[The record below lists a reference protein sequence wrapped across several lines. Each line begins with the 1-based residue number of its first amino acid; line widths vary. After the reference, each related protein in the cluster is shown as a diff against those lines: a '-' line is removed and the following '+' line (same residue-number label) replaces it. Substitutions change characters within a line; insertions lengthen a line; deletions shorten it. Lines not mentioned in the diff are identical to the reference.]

1 MRSKIK
7 QTISVILCLSMI
19 LGMTGCGKKVK
30 KEPKPKPKV
39 TISTKKGSAQA
50 GGKGDGQADSP
61 IVIGCDKLNKNFNP
75 FSAKSA
81 GDKEVVRLTQAYL
94 VTNDRAGKPVYKGV
108 EGEVRLY
115 NDNGYTYYGPADIS
129 VQYRKKKNR
138 TVYTI
143 KLDDDLL
150 FSDGENVTADDVIF
164 SLYAF
169 CDKSYKGDEKI
180 GKQKITGLQK
190 YRKNKK
196 VRKISGIRKTGK
208 YSLTLTT
215 DGYSDDTIKALQI
228 PICPLHYYGDESKY
242 NYKKGRFG
250 FKKGDISSVRANKR
264 SPMGAGP
271 YRYVKYEK
279 KIVYYTYNELYFNGC
294 PKTAFVQIKEM
305 SGILKKANKRVAKVI
320 AEEKKAEAAGEDEK
334 TQDNNE
340 DTKAG
345 DDKAKDEN
353 ASDEETVNHVA
364 EVTEVTEGTVD
375 VLDRNI
381 SGDDLEWIAKA
392 NSNGKLYGSD
402 INTSFTSDKKF
413 SYVGINAK
421 NVRVANKSESEQSK
435 ALRKAIASAI
445 SAQRIQRAEE
455 LAGKVKI
462 LNYPYTSE
470 SWLSPNTG
478 DEDYNR
484 AYSDTIDGEE
494 IYNDDMTDEDKR
506 IAVKDAATKYLEKA
520 GYTFK
525 DGVLESIPVG
535 ASKTYRIY
543 VENGRKNMLY
553 PMIKEASAL
562 LKDIGFNLKIVS
574 VTKKQMNSKKF
585 INKAQL
591 WCDETDTSYGYSL
604 YKKYMSKT
612 NMFGIKIPE
621 FSTYLKKTDATVKM
635 GRKQKLYKKVF
646 NNILEQAVEVPVF
659 QKQKATL
666 FSAKRIKM
674 STVTK
679 DTTTY
684 YDWINEIQNVE
695 MKE

>member
-7 QTISVILCLSMI
+7 QTISIILCLSMI

-61 IVIGCDKLNKNFNP
+61 IVIGCDRLNKNFNP

-81 GDKEVVRLTQAYL
+81 GDKKVVRLTQAYL
-94 VTNDRAGKPVYKGV
+94 VTNDRAGKPVYKGI
-108 EGEVRLY
+108 EGEVRTY
-115 NDNGYTYYGPADIS
+115 NDNGYTYYGPADVS
-129 VQYRKKKNR
+129 VQYKKKKNK

-164 SLYAF
+164 SLYVF

-190 YRKNKK
+190 YRKKKK

-228 PICPLHYYGDESKY
+228 PICPLHYYGDEAKY

-320 AEEKKAEAAGEDEK
+320 AEEKKAETAGEDAK
-334 TQDNNE
+334 TQDNNA
-340 DTKAG
+340 DAKAG

-353 ASDEETVNHVA
+353 TSDEETVNHVA

-402 INTSFTSDKKF
+402 INTSFTADKKF
-413 SYVGINAK
+413 SYVGISAK
-421 NVRVANKSESEQSK
+421 NVSVANKGDSDESK
-435 ALRKAIASAI
+435 ALRRAIATAI
-445 SAQRIQRAEE
+445 SAQREQRSKE
-455 LAGKVKI
+455 LAGGVKI
-462 LNYPYTSE
+462 INYPYASD
-470 SWLSPNTG
+470 SWLSLNKN
-478 DEDYNR
+478 DEDYVS
-484 AYSDTIDGEE
+484 AYSKTADGEE
-494 IYNDDMTDEDKR
+494 ICNDDMTDEEKKV
-506 IAVKDAATKYLEKA
+506 AVRDAVIKYLEKA

-525 DGVLESIPVG
+525 DNVLESIPVG
-535 ASKTYRIY
+535 ASKSYRIY
-543 VENGRKNMLY
+543 VENGRKNVLY
-553 PMIKEASAL
+553 PMISETSAL

-585 INKAQL
+585 VNKAQL
-591 WCDETDTSYGYSL
+591 WCAETDTSYGYSL

-674 STVTK
+674 STMTK

>member
-7 QTISVILCLSMI
+7 QTISIILCLLI
-19 LGMTGCGKKVK
+19 VLGMTGCGKKVK
-30 KEPKPKPKV
+30 KVPKPKPKV
-39 TISTKKGSAQA
+39 TIATKKGSAQA
-50 GGKGDGQADSP
+50 SGKGDGQADSP
-61 IVIGCDKLNKNFNP
+61 IVIGCDRLNKNFNP

-81 GDKEVVRLTQAYL
+81 GDKKVVRLTQAYL
-94 VTNDRAGKPVYKGV
+94 VTNDRAGKPVYKGI

-115 NDNGYTYYGPADIS
+115 KGSGYTYYGPANIS
-129 VQYRKKKNR
+129 VQYTKKTNK

-143 KLDDDLL
+143 KLDDNLL

-164 SLYAF
+164 SLYVF

-180 GKQKITGLQK
+180 GRQKITGLKK
-190 YRKNKK
+190 YRKKKK
-196 VRKISGIRKTGK
+196 VRKISGIKKTGK
-208 YSLTLTT
+208 YSLTLMT

-228 PICPLHYYGDESKY
+228 PICPLHYYGDEEKY

-250 FKKGDISSVRANKR
+250 FKKGDISSVCANKK

-305 SGILKKANKRVAKVI
+305 SDILKKAKRRVAEVI
-320 AEEKKAEAAGEDEK
+320 AEEKKAEAAGEDTK

-340 DTKAG
+340 NVKAG

-353 ASDEETVNHVA
+353 ASDEENVNHVA

-375 VLDRNI
+375 VLDKNI
-381 SGDDLEWIAKA
+381 KGDDLEWIAKA
-392 NSNGKLYGSD
+392 NSNEKLSGSE
-402 INTSFTSDKKF
+402 INTIFTADKKF

-421 NVRVANKSESEQSK
+421 NVSVENKSDSEQSK

-445 SAQRIQRAEE
+445 SAQRIQRSEE

-470 SWLSPNTG
+470 SWLSPNTD

-494 IYNDDMTDEDKR
+494 IYNDDMTDEDKK
-506 IAVKDAATKYLEKA
+506 IAVKDAVTKYLEKA

-553 PMIKEASAL
+553 PMIKETAAL

-574 VTKKQMNSKKF
+574 VTKKQMSLKKF

-591 WCDETDTSYGYSL
+591 WCGETDTSYGFRL
-604 YKKYMSKT
+604 YKKYMSKSS
-612 NMFGIKIPE
+612 MFGIKIPE
-621 FSTYLKKTDATVKM
+621 FSTYLKKTDATVRM
-635 GRKQKLYKKVF
+635 GRKEKSYKKVF

-674 STVTK
+674 STMTK